1 MTDWIEQTEDMVYS
15 GRIKV
20 PYTWWVGETG
30 SHFFATLRDEK
41 KILGAYCSKCDM
53 VFIPPRKACGRCFNQ
68 DMEWREIG
76 DEGTLLTYTVPA
88 AKADIHP
95 MEPPFAFGI
104 IKLDGADTGLTHLVA
119 EFKEGELKSGIRV
132 KAVFK
137 EDREGNI
144 LDIRYFK
151 PV

>member
-1 MTDWIEQTEDMVYS
+1 MMDWIEQTEDMVYK

-20 PYTWWVGETG
+20 PYTWWVGETS

-41 KILGAYCSKCDM
+41 KLMGTFCSKCDM
-53 VFIPPRKACGRCFNQ
+53 VFMPPRKNCGRCFNQ
-68 DMEWREIG
+68 ELSWKEVA

-88 AKADIHP
+88 YEADIHP
-95 MEPPFAFGI
+95 MKPPFAFGI
-104 IKLDGADTGLTHLVA
+104 IKLDGADTGLTHIVTGFGA
-119 EFKEGELKSGIRV
+119 GQLKAGLRV

-137 EDREGNI
+137 EDREGHI
-144 LDIRYFK
+144 LDIHHFQ